1 MHLRRWG
8 CIAAAAMVLVASAP
22 ARADDKDPS
31 EETPIGGIKFAG
43 GLRQGLGELGD
54 AFDLGYFAGLEANY
68 HPSAL
73 LGRNFALGLAWSV
86 YFGRFGAGDRAV
98 LDETLKLVEMSFG
111 LRARRRMGDQ
121 ELRFL
126 TLGAGVTIMRTNL
139 PVPPN
144 LERLNAGPYIGV
156 GIEGHYKKD
165 SMLSFEVRY
174 GLLTNGPASLSLVFG
189 IAFVA
194 R

>member
-1 MHLRRWG
+1 MAPRRWA
-8 CIAAAAMVLVASAP
+8 CVAATALVLAISVAP
-22 ARADDKDPS
+22 ARADDNARD
-31 EETPIGGIKFAG
+31 ETPIGGIKFAG
-43 GLRQGLGELGD
+43 GLRQGFGELGD

-73 LGRNFALGLAWSV
+73 LGRNFALGVAWSV

-111 LRARRRMGDQ
+111 LRLRRRMGDQ
-121 ELRFL
+121 QLRFL
-126 TLGAGVTIMRTNL
+126 TFGGGLTIMRTNL

-144 LERLNAGPYIGV
+144 MERLNAGPYLGL
-156 GIEGHYKKD
+156 GIEGHYKSD
-165 SMLSFEVRY
+165 TMFSFEVRY
-174 GLLTNGPASLSLVFG
+174 GLLTNGPASLSLVLG